1 MLASE
6 RRVYIMKNLYQKGI
20 INIKDIARELNISE
34 ITVRRDFEK
43 MELEG
48 KLKRVQGGAALEE
61 ALENAELTMQNR
73 LSVHVPKKR
82 LVSEAAADLVQ
93 DGDHVFVDAGTTMAP
108 LLDILLLKPVKI
120 VTYNSLIVR
129 NMPNPVA
136 EMFVVGGKY
145 LPHYSMFVGASA
157 QDMLK
162 QFRFNIAFL
171 GCSGVDVE
179 EGVVYTTEMESLLMK
194 KIALERAEKQ
204 YLLLDDSKLEKHGFL
219 KFTDLS
225 GFTGIICNRIDNKPY
240 IEKVMWV

>member
-1 MLASE
+1 MIASE
-6 RRVYIMKNLYQKGI
+6 RRIYIIKRLYQKGI

-43 MELEG
+43 LELEG

-61 ALENAELTMQNR
+61 ALENAELTVQNR
-73 LSVHVPKKR
+73 LSLHVERKR
-82 LVSEAAADLVQ
+82 LVSEAASNLVQ

-120 VTYNSLIVR
+120 VTYNSLIIR

-136 EMFVVGGKY
+136 EMFIIGGRY

-162 QFRFNIAFL
+162 QFHFNIAFL
-171 GCSGVDVE
+171 GCSGVDVG
-179 EGVVYTTEMESLLMK
+179 EGVAYTTEMESLLMK
-194 KIALERAEKQ
+194 KIALERTDKK

-225 GFTGIICNRIDNKPY
+225 IFTGAICNRIDNKPD
-240 IEKVMWV
+240 IDKIMWV